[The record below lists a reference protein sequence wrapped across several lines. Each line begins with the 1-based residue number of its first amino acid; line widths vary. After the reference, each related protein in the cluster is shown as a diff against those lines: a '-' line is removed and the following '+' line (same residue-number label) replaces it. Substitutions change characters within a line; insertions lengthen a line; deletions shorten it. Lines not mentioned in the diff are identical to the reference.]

1 MAYIKV
7 EVPDGDRCDNCMF
20 LLKDILGCQLFDMLL
35 EKTDN
40 TGFKKCEQCIEGSIP
55 DEDQEVRCY

>member
-20 LLKDILGCQLFDMLL
+20 LLKDLLGRQLFDMLL

-40 TGFKKCEQCIEGSIP
+40 IGFKKCKQCIEESIP
-55 DEDQEVRCY
+55 NEDQEVRCH